1 MERKAAWKVRI
12 KRMTYVFSGIIIN
25 MNLENISMQII
36 RKELVLEDL

>member
-1 MERKAAWKVRI
+1 
-12 KRMTYVFSGIIIN
+12 MTYVFLGIIIN